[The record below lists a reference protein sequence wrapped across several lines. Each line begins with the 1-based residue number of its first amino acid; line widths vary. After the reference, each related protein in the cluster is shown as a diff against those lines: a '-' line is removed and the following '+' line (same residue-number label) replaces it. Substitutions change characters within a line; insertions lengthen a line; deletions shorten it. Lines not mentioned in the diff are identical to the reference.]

1 MFKGRRTNYSQ
12 AMNIAFPVEQEQWL
26 KKRIASG
33 EFQSPDD
40 AVRQLIA
47 ERMIV
52 EDNDMAWAQ
61 PLVEEARAAIARGDI
76 SSLEEAE
83 RDIDRTLTSLGR

>member
-1 MFKGRRTNYSQ
+1 
-12 AMNIAFPVEQEQWL
+12 MNITLPAEQEQWL

-52 EDNDMAWAQ
+52 EDDDMAWAQ
-61 PLVEEARAAIARGDI
+61 PLIVEALEAVPRGDVT
-76 SSLEEAE
+76 SLEEAE
-83 RDIDRTLTSLGR
+83 LDIDRVLASLKR

>member
-1 MFKGRRTNYSQ
+1 MFKDRRPNYNEG
-12 AMNIAFPVEQEQWL
+12 MNITLPIEQEQWL

-40 AVRQLIA
+40 AVRQLTD

-52 EDNDMAWAQ
+52 ENDDMAWAR
-61 PLVEEARAAIARGDI
+61 PLVAEALEAVARGDVT
-76 SSLEEAE
+76 SLEEAE
-83 RDIDRTLTSLGR
+83 LDIDRVLESLKR

>member
-1 MFKGRRTNYSQ
+1 
-12 AMNIAFPVEQEQWL
+12 MNITLPVEQEQWL

-52 EDNDMAWAQ
+52 EDDDMAWAH
-61 PLVEEARAAIARGDI
+61 PLVTEALEAVARGDVT
-76 SSLEEAE
+76 SLEEAE
-83 RDIDRTLTSLGR
+83 LDIDRVLASLKR